1 MLVNSWPDR
10 VCNGTLRLL
19 HRWLEW
25 RALRGFRAS
34 FVSGIEQRQVYHK
47 EYNKN
52 GQVIYRIEVRE
63 GRCEG
68 RGSRFIE
75 KAWTGLDEF
84 NITFLGLS
92 EQDQTVILAAADPL
106 DKFKSKDD
114 WKRFMRKA
122 RIWKQMLFDD
132 LLKDAMPKLQI
143 LLEQKGMVRIMSME
157 GELRG
162 WGAIGDYLKVSEP
175 KAQRLAEEEELPVW
189 LLGRTP
195 VSTKKKLDKWM
206 ESLSKVKLWKDR
218 KK

>member
-10 VCNGTLRLL
+10 VCHKTLRLL

-25 RALRGFRAS
+25 RVLRGFKAS
-34 FVSGIEQRQVYHK
+34 FIQGVEQRQVYHK

-52 GQVIYRIEVRE
+52 GQAIYRIEVRE

-68 RGSRFIE
+68 RGSGFVE

-84 NITFLGLS
+84 NMTFLDLS
-92 EQDQTVILAAADPL
+92 VQDQTVILAAADPL
-106 DKFKSKDD
+106 DRFKSRDD
-114 WKRFMRKA
+114 WRRFLRKA
-122 RIWKQMLFDD
+122 GIWKQILFDD
-132 LLKDAMPKLQI
+132 LLKDAMTKLQI
-143 LLEQKGMVRIMSME
+143 LLEQKGLVRIMPLE

-162 WGAIGDYLKVSEP
+162 WGAIGDYLGVSEP
-175 KAQRLAEEEELPVW
+175 KAQRLAEKEELPVW

-195 VSTKKKLDKWM
+195 VSTKEKLDKWM
-206 ESLSKVKLWKDR
+206 EDLSEVKLWKDR